1 MGFAKCEIVV
11 SADYKS
17 VLVGDK
23 VVLQMMVEKGSF
35 STKWSSEP
43 SQWEELHSS
52 IEMQTVSIDPPQF

>member
-1 MGFAKCEIVV
+1 MGFAKCDIVV

-35 STKWSSEP
+35 STKWSSE
-43 SQWEELHSS
+43 
-52 IEMQTVSIDPPQF
+52 